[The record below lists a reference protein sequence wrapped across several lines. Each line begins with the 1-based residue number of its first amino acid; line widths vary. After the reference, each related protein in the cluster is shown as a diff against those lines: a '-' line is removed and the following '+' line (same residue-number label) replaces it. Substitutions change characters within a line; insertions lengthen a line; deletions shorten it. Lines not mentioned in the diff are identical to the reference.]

1 MKTKLTKDVERAL
14 FDYVRESSRVNFII
28 GEVDVGS
35 RWGIVDALQAT
46 IAKNVITWRCYE
58 IKTSKSDF
66 YSKAKVTFVGHYN
79 YYVMPYEV
87 YQQVKHDIPK
97 GIGVLLYDKSIYVE
111 TKPTKMKLRVP
122 TEHLASRFI
131 TSSHRDLYKLI
142 EVGGSKLSRVPSS
155 ELAKELRKREDVQYA
170 MDEAIV
176 NEYKETIE
184 QLRRENVKLLKR
196 ITEVK

>member
-1 MKTKLTKDVERAL
+1 MKTKLTKEVEQAL

-28 GEVDVGS
+28 GEIDIGP

-111 TKPTKMKLRVP
+111 VKPTLMKLKVP

-131 TSSHRDLYKLI
+131 TSSHRDLYRLI
-142 EVGGSKLSRVPSS
+142 EIDSSKLRGVPSN
-155 ELAKELRKREDVQYA
+155 ELVKELKYRGDARYS
-170 MDEAIV
+170 MDEAIIE
-176 NEYKETIE
+176 EYKETIE
-184 QLRRENVKLLKR
+184 HLRRENGKLFKLL
-196 ITEVK
+196 TEVK